1 MSTVSAIIVNW
12 NGKSLL
18 AECLDSLRM
27 QSRTVDEILVV
38 DNGSIDESQ
47 TMIRERYP
55 EVTLIE
61 LGENKGFSVANNIGI
76 RRAKGD
82 YIALLNNDLLLDGE
96 WMTHMIDAL
105 DADPSVGSC
114 ASKMLFY
121 DQRDILDSAGISVL
135 KHGTGINRGHFER
148 DGAPFKRAAKVFGAC
163 AGAAVYRAAMFRD
176 IGDFDEDFYI
186 YFEDVDLSFRAQ
198 LAGYN
203 CLYVPQAVVYHHY
216 GASSNSFGLGKKY
229 YYLARNGLLVIVKN
243 MPAPLLWRY
252 LPFIVAVPLSKAIYG
267 AVTGQVDLYI
277 RACLDDLRVLPRML
291 RKRYVIQQAA
301 RRSAKDIDALLT

>member
-1 MSTVSAIIVNW
+1 
-12 NGKSLL
+12 
-18 AECLDSLRM
+18 M

-105 DADPSVGSC
+105 DADPSLGSC

-148 DGAPFKRAAKVFGAC
+148 DGAPLRERLRCLGLVLGLRYTERPCFVILATSMKTSISILRTLISRFGLSL
-163 AGAAVYRAAMFRD
+163 RD
-176 IGDFDEDFYI
+176 IT
-186 YFEDVDLSFRAQ
+186 V
-198 LAGYN
+198 
-203 CLYVPQAVVYHHY
+203 CMCH
-216 GASSNSFGLGKKY
+216 
-229 YYLARNGLLVIVKN
+229 
-243 MPAPLLWRY
+243 
-252 LPFIVAVPLSKAIYG
+252 
-267 AVTGQVDLYI
+267 
-277 RACLDDLRVLPRML
+277 
-291 RKRYVIQQAA
+291 KR
-301 RRSAKDIDALLT
+301 